1 MRQEHLPSA
10 EETNGPQPSSGPQL
24 RDRRPSPE
32 GVVPKQSQAYVIA
45 GVAILILFAVMFSN
59 KHTRSA
65 PHPAV
70 GQSSYGNDANRREIE
85 ELKRDLTEDQRK
97 IEQQGG
103 ARVHASDART
113 SEPQPV
119 APEERS
125 ESGPSGVLA
134 QSRNAV
140 ADQERSLLF
149 KARFASNLVSAA
161 VMVPPSSALAANHS
175 FDSSNT
181 AREPGSLGDAPKF
194 ARAAGPAPTSE
205 FAPHKPEVNVNSAH
219 GQPYVLFEGTTL
231 DTALVN
237 RLDAEFSGPVKVM
250 VTTRVYSE
258 DRQHVLVPEGTL
270 VLGEVRKVS
279 EFGQKRL
286 AVVFHRM
293 LMPDGYSIDLDQ
305 FPGLDQAGETGLKDK
320 VNHHYFEIFGTSIA
334 LGIIA
339 GVAEQTTTGGLNA
352 TGSDLWR
359 QGVASSLSQSSAN
372 VLDHFI
378 NVPPTLT
385 TREGHRVKVY
395 LIRDLL
401 LPAYENH
408 SIPPD
413 I

>member
-1 MRQEHLPSA
+1 MRQEHLTSA
-10 EETNGPQPSSGPQL
+10 EETGRPQPASGAQL
-24 RDRRPSPE
+24 RDHRPSPE

-45 GVAILILFAVMFSN
+45 GIAILILFAVMFSN
-59 KHTRSA
+59 KRARTAS
-65 PHPAV
+65 HPAI
-70 GQSSYGNDANRREIE
+70 GQGSFGNDANRREIE
-85 ELKRDLTEDQRK
+85 ELKRDLSEDQRK
-97 IEQQGG
+97 IEQPGSAQAHSG
-103 ARVHASDART
+103 DART
-113 SEPQPV
+113 SGRRPA

-125 ESGPSGVLA
+125 ESASSGVLA
-134 QSRNAV
+134 SSRNAV
-140 ADQERSLLF
+140 ADEERSLLF

-161 VMVPPSSALAANHS
+161 VLVSPPPEVAANHY
-175 FDSSNT
+175 FAAN
-181 AREPGSLGDAPKF
+181 AGREAASAGDALKF
-194 ARAAGPAPTSE
+194 ARAAGDAPGSDL
-205 FAPHKPEVNVNSAH
+205 APHKAEVNVNSAH
-219 GQPYVLFEGTTL
+219 GQPYVLFEGTTI

-258 DRQHVLVPEGTL
+258 DRQHALIPEGTL

-320 VNHHYFEIFGTSIA
+320 VNRHYFEIFGTSIA

-339 GVAEQTTTGGLNA
+339 GAAEQSTNGGLNA

-359 QGVASSLSQSSAN
+359 QGFSSSLSQSSAN

-385 TREGHRVKVY
+385 IREGHRIKVY
-395 LIRDLL
+395 LMRDLL

>member
-1 MRQEHLPSA
+1 MRPEHLTSA
-10 EETNGPQPSSGPQL
+10 EETRPQPSPGAQL
-24 RDRRPSPE
+24 RDHRPHPE

-59 KHTRSA
+59 KHARTA
-65 PHPAV
+65 PHARV
-70 GQSSYGNDANRREIE
+70 GQGSYGNDANRRDIE

-97 IEQQGG
+97 IEQQEPAH
-103 ARVHASDART
+103 ARSSDARI
-113 SEPQPV
+113 SERPPV
-119 APEERS
+119 NPEK
-125 ESGPSGVLA
+125 PSRPGTFGVA
-134 QSRNAV
+134 TQSRDAV
-140 ADQERSLLF
+140 ADEERSLLF
-149 KARFASNLVSAA
+149 KARFASNLVPAA
-161 VMVPPSSALAANHS
+161 VTVAPPSALAANHH

-181 AREPGSLGDAPKF
+181 ARETAFPGDTAKF
-194 ARAAGPAPTSE
+194 ARTAGPGPTGD
-205 FAPHKPEVNVNSAH
+205 FATHKPEVNVNSAY
-219 GQPYVLFEGTTL
+219 GPPYVLFEGTTI
-231 DTALVN
+231 DTALLN
-237 RLDAEFSGPVKVM
+237 RLDAEFAGPVKVM
-250 VTTRVYSE
+250 VTTPVYSE
-258 DRQHVLVPEGTL
+258 DRQHVLIPEGTL

-286 AVVFHRM
+286 AVFFHRM

-320 VNHHYFEIFGTSIA
+320 VNHHYLEIFGTSIA

-339 GVAEQTTTGGLNA
+339 GAAEQSTTGGLNA
-352 TGSDLWR
+352 SGSDLWR

-372 VLDHFI
+372 ILDRFI

-385 TREGHRVKVY
+385 IREGHRIKVY
-395 LIRDLL
+395 FVRDLL